1 MGRLVPFLP
10 HLTTQKI
17 EAYIP
22 LGVYNV
28 SVSSVIATYVSP
40 LRQWTSWH
48 LTVAFLAGI
57 ATYFLLGIPTDVVN
71 NRVFGRSIE
80 STPWSMP
87 VLIATAVLSGLLAAT
102 YVGVSVFDSTAKM
115 GTIGGALSF
124 FAIGC
129 PVCNKLVLIAL
140 GTTGAINYFGP
151 IQPYLAFAGLVLLT
165 WAFLRRLKNARG
177 CAMPQ
182 QSSHNT
188 PTQ

>member
-1 MGRLVPFLP
+1 MSFSLP
-10 HLTTQKI
+10 
-17 EAYIP
+17 
-22 LGVYNV
+22 
-28 SVSSVIATYVSP
+28 SYVSP
-40 LRQWTSWH
+40 LRQWTGVH
-48 LTVAFLAGI
+48 FTVAALAGI
-57 ATYFLLGIPTDVVN
+57 ATYFLLGVPTDVVN

-87 VLIATAVLSGLLAAT
+87 VLIATAILSGLLAAT

-151 IQPYLAFAGLVLLT
+151 IQPYLAFAGLLLLT
-165 WAFLRRLKNARG
+165 WAFMRRLKNAG
-177 CAMPQ
+177 SCALSPIVP
-182 QSSHNT
+182 HNT
-188 PTQ
+188 PTSEGENSCVQQ

>member
-1 MGRLVPFLP
+1 
-10 HLTTQKI
+10 
-17 EAYIP
+17 
-22 LGVYNV
+22 
-28 SVSSVIATYVSP
+28 VSSLIATYVSP
-40 LRQWTSWH
+40 LRQWSSWH
-48 LTVAFLAGI
+48 FTVVGLAGI

-115 GTIGGALSF
+115 GSIGGALSF

-151 IQPYLAFAGLVLLT
+151 IQPYLAFAGLLLLT
-165 WAFLRRLKNARG
+165 WAFLRRLKNTG
-177 CAMPQ
+177 SCALP
-182 QSSHNT
+182 SEIPHNT
-188 PTQ
+188 PTT

>member
-1 MGRLVPFLP
+1 
-10 HLTTQKI
+10 
-17 EAYIP
+17 
-22 LGVYNV
+22 
-28 SVSSVIATYVSP
+28 VSSVITTYVLP
-40 LRQWTSWH
+40 LRQWTSRH
-48 LTVAFLAGI
+48 LKVAVLAAI

-71 NRVFGRSIE
+71 NQVFGRSIE

-102 YVGVSVFDSTAKM
+102 YVGVSIFDSTAKM

-151 IQPYLAFAGLVLLT
+151 IQPYLAFAGVLLLT
-165 WAFLRRLKNARG
+165 WAFLRRLKNAAS
-177 CAMPQ
+177 CAIATQIP
-182 QSSHNT
+182 HNT